1 MSARPIRL
9 RLPATS
15 ANLGPAFDAA
25 ALALALFLEVEARAA
40 DAFSIEAAG
49 RDPEI
54 CGALAPNLLLQTYR
68 DAWAAHAGGAPPPLA
83 LRVRNGIPLGMGCG
97 SSAASR
103 IAGLALASH
112 YAGLG
117 WDRARILDEAAALE
131 RHPDNA
137 AACIHGG
144 FTVAAMEGRQVRS
157 ASFTPPPAW
166 RALLALPSAAL
177 ATTAS
182 RAVLPEVYPREAVAA
197 NLQNAALL
205 TAAFASGDGSLL
217 LAATRDRVHQ
227 PFRAEV
233 CPLLPLLL
241 PLAGQEGILSV
252 TLSGAGAGI
261 LLLLAG
267 EGAAAGA
274 SARIRREAGV
284 AELLL
289 CELSPAPAVL
299 ALERS
304 DQLGPGSLHGVA

>member
-1 MSARPIRL
+1 MSAGPVRL

-25 ALALALFLEVEARAA
+25 ALTLALFLEVEARPAA
-40 DAFSIEAAG
+40 AFSIEAAG

-54 CGALAPNLLLQTYR
+54 CGALAPNLLLATYR
-68 DAWAAHAGGAPPPLA
+68 EAWAAHAGGEPQPLA
-83 LRVRNGIPLGMGCG
+83 IRTANGIPLGMGCG

-117 WDRARILDEAAALE
+117 WDRARLLNEAAALE

-137 AACIHGG
+137 AACLHGG
-144 FTVAAMEGRQVRS
+144 FTVASADGGRVRA
-157 ASFTPPPAW
+157 ASFAPPPAW
-166 RALLALPSAAL
+166 RALLAIPSTAL

-182 RAVLPEVYPREAVAA
+182 RAILPNAYPREDVAA
-197 NLQNAALL
+197 NLQNVALL

-227 PFRAEV
+227 PFRAET

-241 PLAGQEGILSV
+241 PLAGRDGILSV
-252 TLSGAGAGI
+252 TLSGAGAGV
-261 LLLLAG
+261 LLLLA
-267 EGAAAGA
+267 EERAAAGA
-274 SARIRREAGV
+274 SARVRQAAGGGLS
-284 AELLL
+284 ELLF
-289 CELSPAPAVL
+289 CGLSPEPAGLFV
-299 ALERS
+299 
-304 DQLGPGSLHGVA
+304 